1 MSSIKFCENC
11 GKEISIVFG
20 SGRFCSKS
28 CANKRT
34 FTQEQK
40 DKVSAAVKRAYD
52 KIERDGK
59 TCEKCGQVFHSRDMS
74 RKLCSNCLPTTIKH
88 TKGKEDPK
96 SILDV
101 SKRTTMKILKRMDL
115 PCSCCGFYVKGVSL
129 DLHHITPRKNGGTN
143 DMSNLTYIC
152 PNCHRIAH
160 TDIKLLNKPLI
171 SILQQLENFG
181 KDWKDFYYG

>member
-1 MSSIKFCENC
+1 M
-11 GKEISIVFG
+11 
-20 SGRFCSKS
+20 
-28 CANKRT
+28 
-34 FTQEQK
+34 
-40 DKVSAAVKRAYD
+40 
-52 KIERDGK
+52 
-59 TCEKCGQVFHSRDMS
+59 
-74 RKLCSNCLPTTIKH
+74 PTTVKH

-101 SKRTTMKILKRMDL
+101 SKRTTAKILKRMDL

-129 DLHHITPRKNGGTN
+129 DVHHIIPRKNGGTN

-171 SILQQLENFG
+171 SILQQLEDSG